1 MSRTIRIGTRDSEL
15 ALWQANTVKNA
26 LEALGHKT
34 ELIPVKSQG
43 DLVLDKPLYEFG
55 ITGIFTKTLDVAML
69 TDQIDIAVH
78 SMKDVPTALPKGIV
92 EAAVLKRARTQ
103 DILVHKGTDFL
114 NYEGIIATGS
124 LRRKAQWLNKYPNHE
139 VVDLRGN
146 VNTRLQK
153 LQDSDWNGAIFA
165 AAGLER
171 INLKPESYVDL
182 QWMIPAPAQ
191 GAMLV
196 VAKEEDNF
204 CRKALAALN
213 HEESN
218 ICVHIE
224 REFLRTLEGGCTA
237 PIGALADVREDV
249 IHFLGALF
257 SIDGTQKFEVRK
269 TVAVSEIKGFGK
281 ACAEEILEAGGADL
295 MKEIKAAIKNS

>member
-1 MSRTIRIGTRDSEL
+1 MTKIIRIGTRDSEL
-15 ALWQANTVKNA
+15 ALWQAKTVQNA
-26 LEALGHKT
+26 LEHLGHKT
-34 ELIPVKSQG
+34 ELVPVKSQG

-69 TDQIDIAVH
+69 TNEIDIAVH
-78 SMKDVPTALPKGIV
+78 SMKDVPTSLPKGIV
-92 EAAVLKRARTQ
+92 EAAVLKRAHTQ
-103 DILVHKGTDFL
+103 DILIHKGTDFL
-114 NYEGIIATGS
+114 NSEGIIATGS
-124 LRRKAQWLNKYPNHE
+124 LRRKAQWLHKYANHE

-153 LQDSDWNGAIFA
+153 LEDNNWNGAIFA

-171 INLKPESYVDL
+171 INLKPESCIDL
-182 QWMIPAPAQ
+182 NWMIPAPAQ

-196 VAKEEDNF
+196 VAKEEDSF

-213 HEESN
+213 HEESQ

-237 PIGALADVREDV
+237 PIGALATIEGDK
-249 IHFLGALF
+249 IHFKGALF
-257 SIDGTQKFEVRK
+257 SIDGSQKFEVEK
-269 TVAVSEIKGFGK
+269 NIPVSAKEGFGK
-281 ACAEEILEAGGADL
+281 TCAHEILQNGGAEV
-295 MKEIKAAIKNS
+295 MKEIKQSVNNI

>member
-1 MSRTIRIGTRDSEL
+1 MNKKIRIGTRDSEL

-26 LEALGHKT
+26 LEALGHET
-34 ELIPVKSQG
+34 ELVPVKSQG

-55 ITGIFTKTLDVAML
+55 ITGIFTKSLDVAML

-114 NYEGIIATGS
+114 NEEGIIATGS
-124 LRRKAQWLNKYPNHE
+124 LRRKAQWLHKYPNHE

-153 LQDSDWNGAIFA
+153 LEDNDWNGAIFA

-171 INLKPESYVDL
+171 INLKPQSYVDL

-196 VAKEEDNF
+196 VAKKEDEF

-213 HEESN
+213 HEKSQ

-237 PIGALADVREDV
+237 PIGALAEIRDDE
-249 IHFLGALF
+249 IHFHGALF
-257 SIDGTQKFEVRK
+257 SIDGTQKLEVRK
-269 TVAVSEIKGFGK
+269 TIPVSENKGFGK
-281 ACAEEILEAGGADL
+281 ICAEEILQAGGADL
-295 MKEIKAAIKNS
+295 MKEIKASINNQ